1 MFLAAQIDSGDAERE
16 VRENVGYVL
25 DRLASATGGRHE
37 TILSAMSS
45 DGAMRRLSAALR
57 SAYRVAYASV
67 PGIRKRKVELS
78 VARPKTKVLL
88 PASIDRDTAAAGVEP

>member
-1 MFLAAQIDSGDAERE
+1 ME
-16 VRENVGYVL
+16 VRENVSYVL
-25 DRLASATGGRHE
+25 DRLASASGGRHE

-67 PGIRKRKVELS
+67 PGLKKRKVELS
-78 VARPKTKVLL
+78 VARPKTKVLV
-88 PASIDRDTAAAGVEP
+88 PASSERDAAAGGAEPRP